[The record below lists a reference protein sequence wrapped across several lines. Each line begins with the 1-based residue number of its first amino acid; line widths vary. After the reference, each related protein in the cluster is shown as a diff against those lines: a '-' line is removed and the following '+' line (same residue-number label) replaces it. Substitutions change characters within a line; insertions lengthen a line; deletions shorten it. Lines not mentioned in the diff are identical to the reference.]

1 MTAIRN
7 SVPHEPWLF
16 GTARRRACES
26 FRLPHDPPGICRPP
40 GTRDSEIQ
48 EAPRSDS

>member
-7 SVPHEPWLF
+7 SVPHEARLF
-16 GTARRRACES
+16 EAAQGRTCES
-26 FRLPHDPPGICRPP
+26 FGLPHDPP

-48 EAPRSDS
+48 EALRSDS